1 VSVLKTGFDNP
12 VVWTGGPEERK
23 LHESGF
29 NSIQQ
34 SAVFGITQEYN
45 TLPGSG
51 LPLCMMSQYQS
62 HASD

>member
-1 VSVLKTGFDNP
+1 MFFWFFILGQLQQDPGTGTWQWSMVSVLKTGFDNP

-34 SAVFGITQEYN
+34 RQER
-45 TLPGSG
+45 
-51 LPLCMMSQYQS
+51 
-62 HASD
+62 